1 MECQTG
7 QMFKLKNQMFWS
19 LSLTVK
25 SKLFA
30 NNDKLFNFVV
40 KTFNNNVKYKVQSV

>member
-1 MECQTG
+1 MECHIE

-25 SKLFA
+25 SKLIA
-30 NNDKLFNFVV
+30 NNNKLFNFVV
-40 KTFNNNVKYKVQSV
+40 KTFNNNVKYKVQSI